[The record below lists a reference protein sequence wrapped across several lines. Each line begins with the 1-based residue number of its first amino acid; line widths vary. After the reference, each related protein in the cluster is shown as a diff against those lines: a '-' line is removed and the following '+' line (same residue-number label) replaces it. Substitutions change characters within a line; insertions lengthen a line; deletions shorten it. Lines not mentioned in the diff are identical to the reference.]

1 MSGSVAARELIS
13 GSVSSL
19 VAATTTVRLWARAAS
34 SRRKGKRPLPAIR
47 PSFDIRSTLAQWV
60 IFGSG
65 GSQERWLGRSTGGKN
80 RRSGLVVGCV
90 AGWYVLRL
98 RARRE
103 VEAKSI
109 EPEALYA
116 LMNAKQ
122 VLLYDVRQ
130 PLDFLAHA
138 EIIPGATRIAPKD
151 IAERTASFS
160 RDQNSVI
167 YCTGGDEETCK
178 MVLGKA
184 RALNFTRVK
193 LLKGGLAAWKEKGY
207 PVEAYKESFQLD
219 TAT

>member
-1 MSGSVAARELIS
+1 MNAMTI
-13 GSVSSL
+13 
-19 VAATTTVRLWARAAS
+19 
-34 SRRKGKRPLPAIR
+34 
-47 PSFDIRSTLAQWV
+47 
-60 IFGSG
+60 
-65 GSQERWLGRSTGGKN
+65 
-80 RRSGLVVGCV
+80 GLVLLCV
-90 AGWYVLRL
+90 VIVSVVGWYVLRL

-138 EIIPGATRIAPKD
+138 EIIPGAMRIPPKD

-167 YCTGGDEETCK
+167 YCTGGDHQTMR

-193 LLKGGLAAWKEKGY
+193 ILKGGLAAWKAKGY
-207 PVEAYKESFQLD
+207 PVEAYTE
-219 TAT
+219 